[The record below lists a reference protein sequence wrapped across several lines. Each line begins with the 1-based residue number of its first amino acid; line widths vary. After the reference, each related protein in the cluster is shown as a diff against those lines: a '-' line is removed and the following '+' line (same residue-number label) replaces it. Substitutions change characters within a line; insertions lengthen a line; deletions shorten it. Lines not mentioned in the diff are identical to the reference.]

1 MSGETTSSAAQGRV
15 ADRLTHPLV
24 PAVAFAVA
32 AVALSVA
39 AMTGFASAGEAWVV
53 GLLWLVFAANAGY
66 AVSGS
71 V

>member
-1 MSGETTSSAAQGRV
+1 MGGGIPSIRRGGV
-15 ADRLTHPLV
+15 VDRLTHPLV

-32 AVALSVA
+32 AVGLGIAVITHPGSV
-39 AMTGFASAGEAWVV
+39 WVA

-66 AVSGS
+66 GVSGS